1 MPIPPQI
8 LREAIRKERERR
20 DAAAWAKRTAEE
32 RAAIAAR
39 CEASFVEFR
48 KHINPKL
55 KWGWWQYELCAEL
68 QAFYEAL
75 ISGKRPR
82 LVIQAPPQHGKSEI
96 IVDFIGWLSGKNPDC
111 RTIYASFSE
120 RLGIRANLRLQ
131 RMLDSERY
139 KQVFPGTTLN
149 ASNVVTISAQSLRNR
164 EILEFAGRAGYFR
177 NTTVR
182 GSVTGEGLDLGVID
196 DPIKGREEANSETI
210 REKTWNWFTDDFL
223 TRFSEEAGL
232 LIIMTRWHIDDPVGR
247 LVASD
252 PKVKVLSYPAIAE
265 EDEPHRKAG
274 EALFPEHKSL
284 SFLLEMKHAM
294 SARPG
299 SWESLYQQ
307 RPIIA
312 GGNLFKTEHF
322 RRHAHAAPPPTLRR
336 IVFVDTA
343 QKTKEQNDYS
353 VFQAWGIGADGV
365 AYLLDQVRGKYE
377 APELEATARAVWA
390 KHKAEPVKGRGHL
403 AAMKVED
410 KVSGTGLIQSLRR
423 PPNPIPVLPITRG
436 SADKYTRALDAL
448 PAIAAGLVSIPGDAP
463 WTMDLLSE
471 LAAFPNG
478 VHDDQVDPLVDAVC
492 ELVGTPMTGI
502 SMVDFVD

>member
-1 MPIPPQI
+1 MPPAI

-20 DAAAWAKRTAEE
+20 DAAAWAKRTAAE
-32 RAAIAAR
+32 RAEIATR
-39 CEASFVEFR
+39 CEASFSEFR
-48 KHINPKL
+48 RHINPRL
-55 KWGWWQYELCAEL
+55 KTGWWQAEMAAEL
-68 QAFYEAL
+68 QAFYEDLKA
-75 ISGKRPR
+75 GRRPR

-164 EILEFAGRAGYFR
+164 EILEFVGRAGFFR

-210 REKTWNWFTDDFL
+210 RNKTWDWLNDDFM

-232 LIIMTRWHIDDPVGR
+232 LIILTRWHIDDPVGR
-247 LVASD
+247 LRAAD
-252 PKVKVLSYPAIAE
+252 PSLRVLSYPAIATA
-265 EDEPHRKAG
+265 DEPHRKAG
-274 EALFPEHKSL
+274 EPLFPEHKSL
-284 SFLLEMKHAM
+284 AFLLGRKRLM
-294 SARPG
+294 RPE

-307 RPIIA
+307 NPVIE
-312 GGNLFKTEHF
+312 GGNLFKPDQLK
-322 RRHAHAAPPPTLRR
+322 RHTYGMPPPTVRR
-336 IVFVDTA
+336 FVFADTA

-353 VFQAWGIGADGV
+353 VFQVWGLGADGI

-377 APELEATARAVWA
+377 APELEAMARAIWA
-390 KHKAEPVKGRGHL
+390 KHRAADIKHRGHL

-463 WTMDLLSE
+463 FTLDLISE

-502 SMVDFVD
+502 SMVDYL